1 MRHQPH
7 LYLPGAWFD
16 AFLPVPES
24 TRSHLTKVLR
34 LPEGAVVTYGDGRGM
49 VGTGMWRGTSVER
62 GDEST
67 VEEPTP
73 HLTIAVAPP
82 RARDRQRIIV
92 EKLQELRVSRLAW
105 LRTERGQGRPP
116 SLERAASWA
125 IGAFEQSRGSHL
137 ITIEEVALDD
147 VHDGIAASADGAE
160 RLVDVARSDR
170 VVVAIG
176 PEGGFSPSELG
187 HFTIHA
193 NLGSSI
199 LRTDTA
205 AVVAAA
211 AIRC

>member
-7 LYLPGAWFD
+7 LYLPGAWSD
-16 AFLPVPES
+16 ALLEVPES
-24 TRSHLTKVLR
+24 ARSHLTKVLR
-34 LPEGAVVTYGDGRGM
+34 LAEGTTITYGDGSGAIGVGTWRGM
-49 VGTGMWRGTSVER
+49 AVER
-62 GDEST
+62 GDESI

-82 RARDRQRIIV
+82 KARDRQRIIV
-92 EKLQELRVSRLAW
+92 EKLQELRVSCLAW
-105 LRTERGQGRPP
+105 LRTERGQVRPP
-116 SLERAASWA
+116 NPERAASWA

-137 ITIEEVALDD
+137 IRITEVALTDLR
-147 VHDGIAASADGAE
+147 DGIAASVDGAE
-160 RLVDVARSDR
+160 RLVDVAPWDR

-193 NLGSSI
+193 NLGPSI

-205 AVVAAA
+205 AIAAA
-211 AIRC
+211 VAIRC